1 MFAINMT
8 SAPRVQSYDDA
19 VRVLCKATEKVTTH
33 VQLGE
38 EFRIPGKQN
47 SPQMSVRKTATGI
60 AFRYHHTDVI
70 EWHRDNSYTLTPW
83 SSVSTCTF
91 FGAFSPFG
99 HYLTKNGHALVID
112 GTAYALAGSVTVA
125 NGEPAGSLGWFQKR
139 RVDREEAK
147 RVLAGTKYEEYR
159 IWYKTFRPMLE
170 FVTPGF
176 YWSNKD
182 IIDIL
187 EDTDMWVKLATGTG
201 RDGSPAGVR
210 RAIYDYED
218 CYWTEGFTSVP
229 SHQLGT
235 LSIDF
240 MRKA

>member
-47 SPQMSVRKTATGI
+47 SPQMAVRKTATGI
-60 AFRYHHTDVI
+60 AFRYHYTDVI
-70 EWHRDNSYTLTPW
+70 VWHPDNSYTLTPW

-91 FGAFSPFG
+91 FDAFSPFG
-99 HYLTKNGHALVID
+99 HYLTKNGNALVID
-112 GTAYALAGSVTVA
+112 GTAYALAGSVHVA
-125 NGEPAGSLGWFQKR
+125 NGEPRGSLGYFYKR

-159 IWYKTFRPMLE
+159 TWYKTFRPMLE

-176 YWSNKD
+176 YWMSYE
-182 IIDIL
+182 IFDIL
-187 EDTDMWVKLATGTG
+187 EDTDMWVKLATGTV

-210 RAIYDYED
+210 QAIYGQKD
-218 CYWTEGFTSVP
+218 CYRLDSFSSVP
-229 SHQLGT
+229 SHQLKSVST
-235 LSIDF
+235 I
-240 MRKA
+240 